1 MNQTYKITES
11 TKFPIIDNDQELYIS
26 ANTLLHNL
34 QLILD
39 KEKTREIQESQHKIL
54 SALEETSRDM
64 NACVKKSTEAQSMA
78 RSSYNWSDKI
88 YNTVLTL
95 VNKVSE
101 LEKQNKNL
109 EERLYH
115 LEKHQENLDLVKA
128 QESVD
133 NDRLKSIED
142 TLKTMLNPKEGDI
155 IVLGVIP
162 YQYQLGTWVQ
172 Q

>member
-1 MNQTYKITES
+1 MNQTYKISES
-11 TKFPIIDNDQELYIS
+11 TKFPIIDNGEELTIS
-26 ANTLLHNL
+26 ANTLLHNI

-39 KEKTREIQESQHKIL
+39 KDKSREIQESQHKIL

-64 NACVKKSTEAQSMA
+64 KYCVKTCTKAQSMA
-78 RSSYNWSDKI
+78 RTSYNWSDKI

-101 LEKQNKNL
+101 LEKKNKNL

-115 LEKHQENLDLVKA
+115 LEQHKENLDLVTQK
-128 QESVD
+128 ESID
-133 NDRLKSIED
+133 NDRLQSIEN

-155 IVLGVIP
+155 VVLGVIP
-162 YQYQLGTWVQ
+162 YQYQLGTWIQ

>member
-1 MNQTYKITES
+1 MNQTYKISES
-11 TKFPIIDNDQELYIS
+11 TKFPIIDNGEELTVS
-26 ANTLLHNL
+26 ANTLLHNI

-39 KEKTREIQESQHKIL
+39 KDKSREIQESQHKIL

-64 NACVKKSTEAQSMA
+64 KYCVKTCTKAQSMA
-78 RSSYNWSDKI
+78 RTSYNWSDKI
-88 YNTVLTL
+88 YDTVLTL

-101 LEKQNKNL
+101 LEKKNKNL

-115 LEKHQENLDLVKA
+115 LEQHKENLDLVTQK
-128 QESVD
+128 ESID
-133 NDRLKSIED
+133 NDRLQSIEN

-155 IVLGVIP
+155 VVLGVIP
-162 YQYQLGTWVQ
+162 YQYQLGTWIQ